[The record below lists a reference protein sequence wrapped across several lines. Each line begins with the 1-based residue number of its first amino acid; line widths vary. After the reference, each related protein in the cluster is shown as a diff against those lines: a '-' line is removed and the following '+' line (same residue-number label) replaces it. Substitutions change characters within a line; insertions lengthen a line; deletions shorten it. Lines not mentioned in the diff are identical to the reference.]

1 MEDRN
6 RRKIM
11 EWVGSEVL
19 PHEPAVR
26 AWLRRMVDTSEAQD
40 IVQEAYC
47 RIASLSEVGH
57 IRSGRAY
64 LFTTVRM
71 LVIERIRR
79 SRVVKFDTITEI
91 ETSSIVYDEPSP
103 ERIAAGRRELDRAM
117 RLIEGLPDRCRRVFE
132 MRKVE
137 GLSQREVATALGLPE
152 YTIENDVA
160 KGLKLILHAIAEGE
174 EQAETILMNVGKNE
188 RTRDSTGDR

>member
-103 ERIAAGRRELDRAM
+103 ERIAAGRRELDRVT